1 VGDRRLVS
9 GAAPAVSVVI
19 PCYNHGRFLR
29 DAVGSV
35 QKQTFGDFEV
45 IVVDDGSVD
54 ETPAVVASLTDVRQI
69 RQAHQGLSAA
79 RNAGWRSSRGRYLVF
94 LDADDRL
101 LPHALQVGVEHLQA
115 HPAAAFVSGHHIII
129 DAAGAQ
135 VARINTSCVTSD
147 HYAALLRWN
156 YIGMHATVVYRR
168 EALERFGGFD
178 PTLRACEDYDLF
190 LRVARQAPIVCH
202 PDFVAEY
209 RSHGANMSRD
219 HALMLD
225 TALAVLRR
233 QRRHVLLHPAYARA
247 YREGLAFWRDT
258 FGGRLM
264 DDVGARVSEG
274 AAWAP
279 TARML
284 AVLIR
289 LDPRGLA
296 RRVAG
301 YARRRWQTRGRR

>member
-1 VGDRRLVS
+1 VS

-19 PCYNHGRFLR
+19 PCFDYGRFLR
-29 DAVGSV
+29 DAVDSV
-35 QKQTFGDFEV
+35 QKQTFGDFEIV
-45 IVVDDGSVD
+45 VVDDGSVD
-54 ETPAVVASLTDVRQI
+54 ETPVVVASLADVRHI

-101 LPHALQVGVEHLQA
+101 LPHALQVGVEQAQA
-115 HPAAAFVSGHHIII
+115 HSAAAFVSGHHLII
-129 DAAGAQ
+129 DAAGVR
-135 VARINTSCVTSD
+135 VARVERPCVTSD
-147 HYAALLRWN
+147 HYAALLRAN

-168 EALERFGGFD
+168 EALDRFGGFD

-190 LRVARQAPIVCH
+190 LRMARQAPVACH
-202 PDFVAEY
+202 PEFVAEY

-233 QRRHVLLHPAYARA
+233 QRRHLRGRPAYAQA
-247 YREGLAFWRDT
+247 YREGVAFWRDT
-258 FGGRLM
+258 FGRRLM
-264 DDVGARVSEG
+264 DDVGARVSQG

-289 LDPRGLA
+289 RDPRGLA
-296 RRVAG
+296 RRVAA
-301 YARRRWQTRGRR
+301 YARRRWQTKGQR